1 MKSLKSIF
9 KIAGA
14 VMAVIGTVLVILGCL
29 DEIREGFRKLAACR
43 ARREEM
49 KDYADCDNG
58 RGISA
63 VPAVFM
69 QRPAGR
75 SSSRGSYFSVQPAS
89 SVTDGVSKV
98 STRRML
104 APRAVSLPTISS

>member
-29 DEIREGFRKLAACR
+29 DEIRGGFRKLAACR

-49 KDYADCDNG
+49 KDYAD
-58 RGISA
+58 
-63 VPAVFM
+63 
-69 QRPAGR
+69 
-75 SSSRGSYFSVQPAS
+75 
-89 SVTDGVSKV
+89 
-98 STRRML
+98 
-104 APRAVSLPTISS
+104 

>member
-29 DEIREGFRKLAACR
+29 DGIREGFRKLAACR

-49 KDYADCDNG
+49 KDYAD
-58 RGISA
+58 
-63 VPAVFM
+63 
-69 QRPAGR
+69 
-75 SSSRGSYFSVQPAS
+75 
-89 SVTDGVSKV
+89 
-98 STRRML
+98 
-104 APRAVSLPTISS
+104 

>member
-9 KIAGA
+9 KIAGT

-49 KDYADCDNG
+49 KDYATETMAG
-58 RGISA
+58 AA
-63 VPAVFM
+63 VLSRPFSCKDPRDEA
-69 QRPAGR
+69 RPAGLIFL
-75 SSSRGSYFSVQPAS
+75 FS
-89 SVTDGVSKV
+89 
-98 STRRML
+98 
-104 APRAVSLPTISS
+104 PRLP

>member
-1 MKSLKSIF
+1 MKSLKSTF

-49 KDYADCDNG
+49 KDYAD
-58 RGISA
+58 
-63 VPAVFM
+63 
-69 QRPAGR
+69 
-75 SSSRGSYFSVQPAS
+75 
-89 SVTDGVSKV
+89 
-98 STRRML
+98 
-104 APRAVSLPTISS
+104 

>member
-49 KDYADCDNG
+49 KDYVLSRPFSCKDPRDEA
-58 RGISA
+58 
-63 VPAVFM
+63 
-69 QRPAGR
+69 RPAGLIFL
-75 SSSRGSYFSVQPAS
+75 FS
-89 SVTDGVSKV
+89 
-98 STRRML
+98 
-104 APRAVSLPTISS
+104 PRLP